1 MREDVCAW
9 RPADVGTRGCVCV
22 RTCVRGGAEAC
33 VREDMGVCVLVCSG
47 RPGWAAPEGLPP
59 DHLVARRGEYDSL
72 TLTPSA
78 S

>member
-1 MREDVCAW
+1 MRMCVREDVGGLRTW
-9 RPADVGTRGCVCV
+9 GREDVGTWRHVCV
-22 RTCVRGGAEAC
+22 RTW
-33 VREDMGVCVLVCSG
+33 VCAFLWVPVG
-47 RPGWAAPEGLPP
+47 RAGLRPEGMPP

>member
-1 MREDVCAW
+1 MRTWVCACLCV
-9 RPADVGTRGCVCV
+9 PAGQAGLR
-22 RTCVRGGAEAC
+22 
-33 VREDMGVCVLVCSG
+33 
-47 RPGWAAPEGLPP
+47 PEGLPP